1 MNVENSESLALVAN
15 GSPVWIDVSRGG
27 IGGAGTAM
35 RFELPLH
42 AHNLP
47 LMHRQETRL
56 VVALKGELKIRAGRQ
71 RLELKQ

>member
-1 MNVENSESLALVAN
+1 
-15 GSPVWIDVSRGG
+15 
-27 IGGAGTAM
+27 M